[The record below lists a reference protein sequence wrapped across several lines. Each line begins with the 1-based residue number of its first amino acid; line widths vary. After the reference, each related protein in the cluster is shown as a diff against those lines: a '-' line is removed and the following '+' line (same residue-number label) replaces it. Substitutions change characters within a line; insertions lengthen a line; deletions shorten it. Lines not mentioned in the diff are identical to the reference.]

1 MAQSVM
7 TLALPLGDFAKAY
20 DGPPTDPKEL
30 EEKNKK
36 LQDELQ
42 KSRQRTAPEA
52 RRRQAAVAGAVARA
66 AG

>member
-20 DGPPTDPKEL
+20 DGPPTDPKQL
-30 EEKNKK
+30 EDKNKQ

-42 KSRQRTAPEA
+42 KRANDQRQKLEGGKPK
-52 RRRQAAVAGAVARA
+52 
-66 AG
+66 